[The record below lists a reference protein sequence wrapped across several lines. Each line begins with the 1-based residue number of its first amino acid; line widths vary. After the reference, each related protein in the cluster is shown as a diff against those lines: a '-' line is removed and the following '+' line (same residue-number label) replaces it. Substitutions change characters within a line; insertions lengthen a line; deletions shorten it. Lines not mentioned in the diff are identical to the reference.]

1 MSRGLIIDIIF
12 NREVEWDARDIQSVA
27 KNDFGLTV
35 TIEEVLEVVREL
47 TEKGLI
53 EDIEDEDELSDFM
66 DTVTFDR
73 CDKTIDLFGVAA

>member
-1 MSRGLIIDIIF
+1 
-12 NREVEWDARDIQSVA
+12 
-27 KNDFGLTV
+27 
-35 TIEEVLEVVREL
+35 
-47 TEKGLI
+47 LI

>member
-12 NREVEWDARDIQSVA
+12 NCEVEWDAHDIKRMA
-27 KNDFGLTV
+27 KKDFGLTV

-53 EDIEDEDELSDFM
+53 EDVEDDDDVSEFT
-66 DTVTFDR
+66 DTVTNDR
-73 CDKTIDLFGVAA
+73 CDKTIDLFEVAA